1 MVRPMSGSGPDSGG
15 QSYVEGQPVA
25 VLARVTSSV
34 WIQQIAGDRECLR
47 LTGTS
52 PRAFLGEAE
61 HQCACGH
68 DHAASFGSL
77 LRSRPLGTAPL

>member
-15 QSYVEGQPVA
+15 QSYVERQPVGA
-25 VLARVTSSV
+25 LARVASSV
-34 WIQQIAGDRECLR
+34 WIQQIAGDGECLR

-61 HQCACGH
+61 HHCACGH
-68 DHAASFGSL
+68 DHAASFAPL
-77 LRSRPLGTAPL
+77 LRSRPSGTVPL